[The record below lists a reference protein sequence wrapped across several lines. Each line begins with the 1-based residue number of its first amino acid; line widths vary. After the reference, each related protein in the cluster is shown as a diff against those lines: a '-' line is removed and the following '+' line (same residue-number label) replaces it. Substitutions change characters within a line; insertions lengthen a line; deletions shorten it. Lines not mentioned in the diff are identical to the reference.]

1 MTNLRPGLL
10 TCLVC
15 GLLMQGCATPERI
28 ILLPQPDG
36 TPSAVVVESK
46 GRSVVLDQP
55 YAVAE
60 VSGRSIEKQVTDAA
74 SVEIRYKA
82 VNEALPPRPRS
93 FVLYYEF
100 GTTKLTAQSRG
111 QIDEMLDEIKRL
123 PAPEVIIIGHTD
135 QIGTDSVNDPLS
147 LKRAEAVA
155 QLLKARGIDPRSIE
169 TVGRGKREPL
179 VQGRPGIPEE
189 RNRRVEIRIK

>member
-1 MTNLRPGLL
+1 MTDWRSSLL
-10 TCLVC
+10 VLLAVT
-15 GLLMQGCATPERI
+15 LMQGCATPERI

-55 YAVAE
+55 YTVAE

-74 SVEIRYKA
+74 SVEVRYKA
-82 VNEALPPRPRS
+82 VSEALPPRPRS
-93 FVLYYEF
+93 FVLHYEF

-123 PAPEVIIIGHTD
+123 PAPEIIIIGHTD
-135 QIGTDSVNDPLS
+135 QIGADSVNDALS
-147 LKRAEAVA
+147 LRRAEAVA

-169 TVGRGKREPL
+169 TVGRGKREIL
-179 VQGRPGIPEE
+179 VKGRAGVPEE
-189 RNRRVEIRIK
+189 KNRRVEIRIK

>member
-1 MTNLRPGLL
+1 MIARPFCIPALL
-10 TCLVC
+10 AAA
-15 GLLMQGCATPERI
+15 LLQACASERI

-60 VSGRSIEKQVTDAA
+60 VSGRRIEKQVTDAA
-74 SVEIRYKA
+74 SVEVRYKA
-82 VNEALPPRPRS
+82 VSEALPPRPRS
-93 FVLYYEF
+93 FVLHYEF

-111 QIDEMLDEIKRL
+111 RIDEMLDEIKRL
-123 PAPEVIIIGHTD
+123 PAPEIIIIGHTD
-135 QIGTDSVNDPLS
+135 QIGVDSVNDALS

-155 QLLKARGIDPRSIE
+155 QLLKAKGIDPRSIE
-169 TVGRGKREPL
+169 TVGRGKREIL
-179 VQGRPGIPEE
+179 VKGRPGVPEE
-189 RNRRVEIRIK
+189 KNRRVEIRIK

>member
-1 MTNLRPGLL
+1 MTDWRALL
-10 TCLVC
+10 PVLLALV
-15 GLLMQGCATPERI
+15 LMQGCATPERI

-55 YAVAE
+55 YTVAE

-74 SVEIRYKA
+74 SVDVRYKA
-82 VNEALPPRPRS
+82 VSDALPPRPRS
-93 FVLYYEF
+93 FLLHYEF

-111 QIDEMLDEIKRL
+111 QIEEMLDEIKRL
-123 PAPEVIIIGHTD
+123 PAPEIIIIGHTD
-135 QIGTDSVNDPLS
+135 QIGTDSVNDALS
-147 LKRAEAVA
+147 LKRAEAIA

-179 VQGRPGIPEE
+179 VKGKPGVPEE
-189 RNRRVEIRIK
+189 KNRRVEIRIK